1 MAVNSNTTETQPAKS
16 ASAKTGSVNAVSNQK
31 ADVTSLMEPV
41 KQEPTKAAPANEGEK
56 YYAIVLATYVSPD
69 NAERFIKSLSK
80 EGLDQARY
88 VKNGKVSRILYSE
101 YANEESAQKDLNS
114 LRQQNP
120 AFAEAWILE
129 L

>member
-1 MAVNSNTTETQPAKS
+1 
-16 ASAKTGSVNAVSNQK
+16 
-31 ADVTSLMEPV
+31 MEPV
-41 KQEPTKAAPANEGEK
+41 KQEPTKAAPANEGGTH
-56 YYAIVLATYVSPD
+56 YAIVLATYVSQD